1 MLASL
6 LPYFLTCLLLLVFCA
21 LLGSPGQNV
30 MPLPFP
36 GQVQALDAAPQ
47 RFLQAPA
54 QQDPDDEEEEEDDDE
69 DEEDEEDGGKPAGL
83 DDHED
88 EEEEDGPNPDEAS
101 CSFRG
106 SVS

>member
-54 QQDPDDEEEEEDDDE
+54 QQDPDDEEEEDDDE